1 MQPLLVTFAGGHDGE
16 WSVERIVDVWRPGL
30 RRSTGW
36 QRSRAGASACR
47 KAAGGSCT
55 ASRATSGTLS
65 APSKR
70 RSWSVRP
77 WEFARHAGS
86 AAIGRRGA
94 GLLRGAARAHG
105 MPRAAR
111 VPHGGRPGVR
121 APGRRLRARAAPT
134 PRVVMTGLP
143 APVAA
148 LLRASLRHVSRFIR
162 VSWTGGSRRSAPH
175 RLRPRAGVADTSCHS
190 GTKGTVGSRPLPMAP
205 LHLGSPRRS
214 AAEHLGASSL
224 GFDMARC
231 RHDRSRTGRYAYRL
245 GLACRQTGQGPG
257 KISRRRRP
265 RNTPPGRAQSS
276 FHLSC
281 SHLSCSR

>member
-1 MQPLLVTFAGGHDGE
+1 VQGCSEEQLALM
-16 WSVERIVDVWRPGL
+16 
-30 RRSTGW
+30 
-36 QRSRAGASACR
+36 ACR
-47 KAAGGSCT
+47 
-55 ASRATSGTLS
+55 
-65 APSKR
+65 
-70 RSWSVRP
+70 
-77 WEFARHAGS
+77 
-86 AAIGRRGA
+86 
-94 GLLRGAARAHG
+94 GLLGYRTE
-105 MPRAAR
+105 
-111 VPHGGRPGVR
+111 GRPGVR

-148 LLRASLRHVSRFIR
+148 QLRASLRHVSRFIR

-231 RHDRSRTGRYAYRL
+231 RHDRSRTGRFAYRL
-245 GLACRQTGQGPG
+245 GLACRQTGQGPEKSLADAALG
-257 KISRRRRP
+257 TP
-265 RNTPPGRAQSS
+265 RQGA
-276 FHLSC
+276 LS
-281 SHLSCSR
+281 LRFI